1 MAVDKRDIKVRW
13 HPRYKPSANKVIIT
27 GYRVYAYVGH
37 PLLGVVRGSEHIVK
51 TEKEAKKL
59 ATEMRKSFR

>member
-1 MAVDKRDIKVRW
+1 MAGEVKVRW
-13 HPRYKPSANKVIIT
+13 HPQYKPSANKVIIT

-51 TEKEAKKL
+51 TKAQAQKVARELRKL
-59 ATEMRKSFR
+59 KLG

>member
-1 MAVDKRDIKVRW
+1 MPVDSKDIKVRW
-13 HPRYKPSANKVIIT
+13 HPQYEPSAKKVIIT

-51 TEKEAKKL
+51 TEREAKKL
-59 ATEMRKSFR
+59 ASEMRKRFK

>member
-1 MAVDKRDIKVRW
+1 MVVAKKDIKVRW
-13 HPRYKPSANKVIIT
+13 HPQYKPSAKKVIIT

-59 ATEMRKSFR
+59 ASEMRKRLK

>member
-1 MAVDKRDIKVRW
+1 MAGQVQVRW
-13 HPRYKPSANKVIIT
+13 HPQYKPSAHRVIIT

-51 TEKEAKKL
+51 TKAQALKVAKELRKL
-59 ATEMRKSFR
+59 RLT